1 MLSKSD
7 VLDAIDLKIDYIG
20 AAASVEEHG
29 ITLIP
34 VNKYMLC
41 AEELLDLPQSEWW
54 PFTHCAFEIQKCM
67 NYVSREEAGMTS
79 CDEADSGSD
88 DAMALAGTERDLST
102 CTCTLEGV
110 VEYCA
115 ETHTSTTL
123 AKLATCKDSDE
134 ASKLFK
140 TSNAVADAI
149 NSGHPLWVKING
161 VEYAG
166 PSDPDETTATMDA
179 WAEQVLNVTCQSL
192 GSAVSS
198 CAPYV

>member
-1 MLSKSD
+1 
-7 VLDAIDLKIDYIG
+7 
-20 AAASVEEHG
+20 
-29 ITLIP
+29 
-34 VNKYMLC
+34 
-41 AEELLDLPQSEWW
+41 
-54 PFTHCAFEIQKCM
+54 M

-110 VEYCA
+110 
-115 ETHTSTTL
+115 L
-123 AKLATCKDSDE
+123 AACKDSDE

-179 WAEQVLNVTCQSL
+179 WAEQVLNVTCQSP
-192 GSAVSS
+192 G
-198 CAPYV
+198 PP

>member
-7 VLDAIDLKIDYIG
+7 VLDAIDLKVDYIG

-41 AEELLDLPQSEWW
+41 AEELMDLPQSEWW

-88 DAMALAGTERDLST
+88 DTMALAGTERDLST
-102 CTCTLEGV
+102 CTCTLLRRRASAGEEEARDDAVG
-110 VEYCA
+110 
-115 ETHTSTTL
+115 TS
-123 AKLATCKDSDE
+123 ARMPRFFAM
-134 ASKLFK
+134 A
-140 TSNAVADAI
+140 AVT
-149 NSGHPLWVKING
+149 PL
-161 VEYAG
+161 
-166 PSDPDETTATMDA
+166 
-179 WAEQVLNVTCQSL
+179 
-192 GSAVSS
+192 
-198 CAPYV
+198 

>member
-7 VLDAIDLKIDYIG
+7 VLDAVDLKIDYIG

-41 AEELLDLPQSEWW
+41 AEELMALPQSEWW
-54 PFTHCAFEIQKCM
+54 PFTHCAFELQKCM
-67 NYVSREEAGMTS
+67 NYVSREEAGATT

-88 DAMALAGTERDLST
+88 DAMALAGDERDLST

-115 ETHTSTTL
+115 ETYTTTNL
-123 AKLATCKDSDE
+123 AKLTTCKDGDE
-134 ASKLFK
+134 ATKLFK
-140 TSNAVADAI
+140 SSNSVADAV

-161 VEYAG
+161 VEYSG

-179 WAEQVLNVTCQSL
+179 WADQVLNVTCQTL
-192 GSAVSS
+192 GASVSS

>member
-7 VLDAIDLKIDYIG
+7 VLDAIDLKVDYIG

-102 CTCTLEGV
+102 RVREMVRDGDLTGGLAV
-110 VEYCA
+110 VCWKHEQIPQLAYDLGW
-115 ETHTSTTL
+115 HTSSKKRTKWK
-123 AKLATCKDSDE
+123 ADDYDSIIELTYTRWTDGYWRVDGKRKHE
-134 ASKLFK
+134 DFHD
-140 TSNAVADAI
+140 TPPV
-149 NSGHPLWVKING
+149 
-161 VEYAG
+161 
-166 PSDPDETTATMDA
+166 
-179 WAEQVLNVTCQSL
+179 
-192 GSAVSS
+192 
-198 CAPYV
+198 